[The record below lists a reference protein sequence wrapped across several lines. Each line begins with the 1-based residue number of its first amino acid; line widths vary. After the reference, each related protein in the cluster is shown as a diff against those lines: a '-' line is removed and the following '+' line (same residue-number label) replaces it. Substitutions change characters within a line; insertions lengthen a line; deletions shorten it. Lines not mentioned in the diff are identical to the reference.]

1 MCRLLPSNALYIQQS
16 IDTSSDHRARCQS
29 VNPRIQA
36 QEIKFVVRQVRY
48 KVSGFSAYFSM
59 KYRGFQNDFIE
70 LKNNNFKVFNG
81 FTGLAHLRSIWQ
93 LVRLFFCHLSHW
105 QEHLCSKLLV
115 STYALSCPHLNENI
129 RCASWILF
137 LCLKWCWWFTSDWIT
152 HSFSNT
158 CTKHFILWNKKI
170 FKMLKLLKQEV

>member
-70 LKNNNFKVFNG
+70 LKNNIFKVFNG

-93 LVRLFFCHLSHW
+93 LVATG
-105 QEHLCSKLLV
+105 E
-115 STYALSCPHLNENI
+115 A
-129 RCASWILF
+129 LF
-137 LCLKWCWWFTSDWIT
+137 LPLITLTGVSMLQTTSKYICIKLSTSQWKYQMCQL
-152 HSFSNT
+152 N
-158 CTKHFILWNKKI
+158 FISVSEMMLMIYLWLNHTQ
-170 FKMLKLLKQEV
+170 LQ